1 MEFLLLG
8 ANHVQVTTAVMVMQ
22 YGYRIIDDLLE
33 GLTCYLREKALGQ
46 AADLEGLGVGN
57 VAALESLERTSV
69 LVCPQH
75 AVSSF
80 GKRIARETP

>member
-1 MEFLLLG
+1 
-8 ANHVQVTTAVMVMQ
+8 MQ
-22 YGYRIIDDLLE
+22 YGHRIIDDLLE

-46 AADLEGLGVGN
+46 AADLEAWEW
-57 VAALESLERTSV
+57 AAAGASCPAGTEATRASLCDGAIPPWTPRRLCV

-75 AVSSF
+75 AVSGF